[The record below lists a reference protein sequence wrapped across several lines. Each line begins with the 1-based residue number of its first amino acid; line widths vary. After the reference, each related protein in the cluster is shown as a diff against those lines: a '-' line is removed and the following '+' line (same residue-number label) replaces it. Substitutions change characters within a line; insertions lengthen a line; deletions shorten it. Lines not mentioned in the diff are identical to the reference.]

1 MGECALASRTGVGAI
16 CRPLTN
22 ELGRGCRRNLGS
34 SLQPL
39 LYPTNRFTHP
49 AYEHAAAEEDPFRS
63 EPQPWCERRCR
74 SRKCCGA
81 VRFDDCCAFR
91 TFGESPEAL
100 KNRSPLAGFHG
111 SLAQSAPDY
120 AAVASAVRLGSTLDG
135 LKIPPTI
142 PQPRDL
148 NAAGRRRDR

>member
-100 KNRSPLAGFHG
+100 KNRSPLAASMVRSRSPRRITQRLPPRFG
-111 SLAQSAPDY
+111 SAQ
-120 AAVASAVRLGSTLDG
+120 RWM
-135 LKIPPTI
+135 
-142 PQPRDL
+142 
-148 NAAGRRRDR
+148 N